1 MAASPNQQTFT
12 DWGGGYDPY
21 TPESQP
27 LLGPTPTFRSS
38 KDAQLSAWGGSPDT
52 QYPDG
57 YLGTMSSN
65 RRQDKILNAVQRT
78 NSRPYTRGDTRV
90 RELMPVIMYGQ
101 MNLTYRQD

>member
-38 KDAQLSAWGGSPDT
+38 KDAQLSAWCGSPDT

-65 RRQDKILNAVQRT
+65 RRQDKILNAAHIFQQ
-78 NSRPYTRGDTRV
+78 NSEFHLAKPSMEDF
-90 RELMPVIMYGQ
+90 
-101 MNLTYRQD
+101 